1 MLWNL
6 MEVQQ
11 YSGGIDYQSCGVSK
25 RPTNG
30 VGQVSRA

>member
-1 MLWNL
+1 

-11 YSGGIDYQSCGVSK
+11 YGGGIGYQSCGVSK

-30 VGQVSRA
+30 VGQFSRA